1 MFVATERPRVEV
13 TVFGGLSLSASEGI
27 GLSVSSRKAVALIAY
42 LGLAPGMSASR
53 DKLADL
59 LWSDRGAEQARSSLR
74 QTLAVLRRELGP
86 GRSDLIRASRD
97 LVALDRGLLKHNA
110 QTFIAAIAART
121 TESLVQ
127 AADLYTGPFLDG
139 FFAAAGEFEAW
150 AALER
155 ERFLSLAVEAFE
167 ELARRAG
174 PEGGGL
180 GYAKR
185 LLALEPTREASY
197 RLAMELNVAAGHRD
211 KALQLYDTGGL
222 KW

>member
-97 LVALDRGLLKHNA
+97 SPGLQFA
-110 QTFIAAIAART
+110 ET
-121 TESLVQ
+121 
-127 AADLYTGPFLDG
+127 PFC
-139 FFAAAGEFEAW
+139 
-150 AALER
+150 R
-155 ERFLSLAVEAFE
+155 
-167 ELARRAG
+167 
-174 PEGGGL
+174 
-180 GYAKR
+180 
-185 LLALEPTREASY
+185 
-197 RLAMELNVAAGHRD
+197 
-211 KALQLYDTGGL
+211 
-222 KW
+222 